1 MCAWR
6 MKNPGTIVLLGALPV
21 DHSVFNHVAAE
32 FGWTVQSAATLAELS
47 ALQNLAVVLFS
58 PRHMALPWEQALQS
72 VLEAAPRALPILC
85 HTFAETVDW
94 PRAANAGAFH
104 SLLLPFDAREVR
116 QSLGFAWSAKLRS
129 ATILKPRRPRLRRI
143 IGRPSRAVPAQ
154 VLAPSA

>member
-1 MCAWR
+1 VCAWR
-6 MKNPGTIVLLGALPV
+6 MQNTGIVVLLGALPV
-21 DHSVFNHVAAE
+21 NHSVLNHLAAE
-32 FGWTVQSAATLAELS
+32 FGWTVQSAAALAELS
-47 ALQNLAVVLFS
+47 DDQNLAVVLFS
-58 PRHMALPWEQALQS
+58 PRHMALPWEQALQA

-85 HTFAETVDW
+85 HTFAETLDW
-94 PRAANAGAFH
+94 PRAAHAGAFH

>member
-6 MKNPGTIVLLGALPV
+6 MQNTGIVVLLGALPV
-21 DHSVFNHVAAE
+21 DHSMFDHLTTE
-32 FGWTVQSAATLAELS
+32 FGWTIQSAATLAELS
-47 ALQNLAVVLFS
+47 TDQNLAVVLFS

-85 HTFAETVDW
+85 HTFAETLDW

-116 QSLGFAWSAKLRS
+116 QSLGFAWSAKLRP
-129 ATILKPRRPRLRRI
+129 ATILKPGRHHLRRI
-143 IGRPSRAVPAQ
+143 IRLQNRAVPVQA
-154 VLAPSA
+154 LAPSA